1 MAYELKPCPFCGGD
15 VLNVTKD
22 SFYHILQCDQC
33 GVEKAHTRKHKLIKG
48 WNRRA
53 DLACPKVKPLE
64 WVEGTYTTTDDDNG
78 PMEGRQIRLW
88 AWRAD
93 IYTIIRQR
101 GPDGLYVLRN
111 KSDGIGAVVPTLE
124 AAKAAAQADYERRII
139 AALEGE

>member
-53 DLACPKVKPLE
+53 DLARPKVKPLE
-64 WVEGTYTTTDDDNG
+64 WVTLPWSTDSVFYCFAESSFGDFGYGLDNG
-78 PMEGRQIRLW
+78 GNAYYAVPDQEGFIE
-88 AWRAD
+88 AEN
-93 IYTIIRQR
+93 
-101 GPDGLYVLRN
+101 P
-111 KSDGIGAVVPTLE
+111 E
-124 AAKAAAQADYERRII
+124 AAKAAAQEDYERRIL

>member
-1 MAYELKPCPFCGGD
+1 MTYELKPCPFCGGD

-53 DLACPKVKPLE
+53 NLARPKVKPLE
-64 WVEGTYTTTDDDNG
+64 WDDWSE
-78 PMEGRQIRLW
+78 PHKYWYYSETSFGR
-88 AWRAD
+88 
-93 IYTIIRQR
+93 YSIRQAFF
-101 GPDGLYVLRN
+101 PESCFIAVTPTELRISEN
-111 KSDGIGAVVPTLE
+111 TLE
-124 AAKAAAQADYERRII
+124 AAKAAAQADYEHRII